1 MDVIK
6 RRPSFLLSREKI
18 CGIWGWGVGG
28 RVGGGGWPDKK
39 EKSGMRI
46 VGVEAIE
53 KGGEAGPETEKEPL

>member
-1 MDVIK
+1 M
-6 RRPSFLLSREKI
+6 LLNVGPHFSLVVRKYA
-18 CGIWGWGVGG
+18 GFGGVGG